1 MVCISKYKLIHED
14 ILMYIKIDHNFR
26 VQGEDSIKK
35 FSIKK
40 TSLKRGS
47 EKVQGFGTLV
57 WAMIF
62 NV

>member
-40 TSLKRGS
+40 TSLKRGI
-47 EKVQGFGTLV
+47 EKVQRFGTLV
-57 WAMIF
+57 WAMLF